1 MQKIRKVPWPG
12 VAAAWGQ
19 NRTRR
24 AWHVEPAPSNHLFSV
39 NTVSLETGEHD
50 RRLDEPL
57 LRSLH
62 ALLAEASV
70 SQAAAKLGVA
80 QSALSRHLKVLRQ
93 LTGDELL
100 IRVGNRMVLT
110 ERAQALVAPT
120 RRILADMSLL
130 TSEAGPVE
138 PRELRQSFRIA
149 TYDFLPRRFFADIVE
164 RVGRQAPECD
174 VVVRGLGSHF
184 EHYRQL
190 ADGEVDMVISI
201 WPELPGHLRAASLLT
216 EPMVCLM
223 RRDHPLAGRPMTLD
237 DYRRA
242 RHLSSLEHVPGQGS
256 IVDVQLAELGVSVHT
271 AMRTQ
276 FLGMAPAILARSD
289 LIFSTGR
296 LLAEDFA
303 EQYPLALVPFPA
315 RIKPHRYRL
324 VWHERTH
331 KNRAMAWMRGELM
344 AAARELAQRPRS

>member
-1 MQKIRKVPWPG
+1 MSIVP
-12 VAAAWGQ
+12 
-19 NRTRR
+19 
-24 AWHVEPAPSNHLFSV
+24 
-39 NTVSLETGEHD
+39 LEIGETD

-110 ERAQALVAPT
+110 ERAQALVAPA

-130 TSEAGPVE
+130 TSEAKPVE
-138 PRELRQSFRIA
+138 PGKMRQSFRIA
-149 TYDFLPRRFFADIVE
+149 TYDFLPHWFFADIIE

-174 VVVRGLGSHF
+174 VVVRGLGSRF

-190 ADGEVDMVISI
+190 ADGEVDMVITI
-201 WPELPGHLRAASLLT
+201 WPELPDHLRAASLLT

-223 RRDHPLAGRPMTLD
+223 RRGHPLLGKPLTLEN
-237 DYRRA
+237 YRRA
-242 RHLSSLEHVPGQGS
+242 RHLASLEHVPGQGT
-256 IVDVQLAELGVSVHT
+256 ILDAQLAELGVSVHT
-271 AMRTQ
+271 AMHTQ
-276 FLGMAPAILARSD
+276 FLSMAPAILTRSD

-303 EQYPLALVPFPA
+303 ERYPLALVPFPA
-315 RIKPHRYRL
+315 KIKPHRYRL

-331 KNRAMAWMRGELM
+331 KNQAMSWMRNELI
-344 AAARELAQRPRS
+344 AAARELAHRPRS